1 MYSQLFKYCL
11 LIAFLSLFQMAR
23 AQDQTDEFN
32 EKSPFE
38 LKFYADTVEIDI
50 QEGIPNDVAK
60 LNTKVLPKLNF
71 ENPSY
76 QGWRFQVSEWVATL
90 VSKGVGRQSLKGT
103 GSQMQ
108 VYFGKVKKGDIVVIE
123 IKGIY
128 YIDPEGNKG
137 EFTDDEI
144 DAVVGEEAFA
154 LPLNP

>member
-1 MYSQLFKYCL
+1 MSKQLSKYCL
-11 LIAFLSLFQMAR
+11 LIAFLSLVQITK
-23 AQDQTDEFN
+23 AQDRTDEFN

-60 LNTKVLPKLNF
+60 LNVKVLPKLNF
-71 ENPSY
+71 ENSSY

-90 VSKGVGRQSLKGT
+90 VSKGVGRQSVKGT
-103 GSQMQ
+103 GPRMQ
-108 VYFGKVKKGDIVVIE
+108 VYFGKVQKGDLVVVE

-128 YIDPEGNKG
+128 YIDPKGSKG

-144 DAVVGEEAFA
+144 EAVIGRNAFA
-154 LPLNP
+154 LPLIP

>member
-1 MYSQLFKYCL
+1 MCNQLSKYRL
-11 LIAFLSLFQMAR
+11 LIAFLSLFQIAK
-23 AQDQTDEFN
+23 AQDRRDEFN

-50 QEGIPNDVAK
+50 REGIHNDFAK
-60 LNTKVLPKLNF
+60 LNVKVLPKLNF

-103 GSQMQ
+103 GPRIQ
-108 VYFGKVKKGDIVVIE
+108 VYFGEVQKGDLVVIE
-123 IKGIY
+123 IKEIY
-128 YIDPEGNKG
+128 YIDTEGSKG

-144 DAVVGEEAFA
+144 DTVIGGEAFA
-154 LPLNP
+154 LPLIP

>member
-1 MYSQLFKYCL
+1 MLSQLKNPCL
-11 LIAFLSLFQMAR
+11 LIVFLFLVQLCQ
-23 AQDQTDEFN
+23 AQDRTDKLN

-60 LNTKVLPKLNF
+60 LNVKVLPKLNF
-71 ENPSY
+71 ENSSY

-90 VSKGVGRQSLKGT
+90 VSKGVGRQSVKGT
-103 GSQMQ
+103 GPRMQ
-108 VYFGKVKKGDIVVIE
+108 VYFGKVQKGDLVVVE

-128 YIDPEGNKG
+128 YIDPEGSKG

-144 DAVVGEEAFA
+144 DAVIGGEAFA
-154 LPLNP
+154 LPLIP

>member
-1 MYSQLFKYCL
+1 MCNQLSKYCL
-11 LIAFLSLFQMAR
+11 LITFLSLFQIVK

-60 LNTKVLPKLNF
+60 LNAKVLPKLNF

-103 GSQMQ
+103 GPRMQ
-108 VYFGKVKKGDIVVIE
+108 VYFGKVQKGDLVVVE

-128 YIDPEGNKG
+128 YIDPEGSKG
-137 EFTDDEI
+137 EFTNDEI
-144 DAVVGEEAFA
+144 EAVIGGEFFAF
-154 LPLNP
+154 PLIL

>member
-1 MYSQLFKYCL
+1 MCNQLPKYGV
-11 LIAFLSLFQMAR
+11 LIAFLSLFQMAK
-23 AQDQTDEFN
+23 AQDRKDEFN

-38 LKFYADTVEIDI
+38 LKFYVDTVEIDI

-60 LNTKVLPKLNF
+60 LNAKVLPKLNF

-90 VSKGVGRQSLKGT
+90 VSKGVGRQSVKGT
-103 GSQMQ
+103 GPRMQ
-108 VYFGKVKKGDIVVIE
+108 VYFGKVQKGDLVVVE

-128 YIDPEGNKG
+128 YIDPEGSKG

-144 DAVVGEEAFA
+144 EAVIGRNAFA
-154 LPLNP
+154 LPLIP

>member
-1 MYSQLFKYCL
+1 MCNQLSKYCL
-11 LIAFLSLFQMAR
+11 LIAFLSLFQMVK

-60 LNTKVLPKLNF
+60 LNVKVLPKLNF

-90 VSKGVGRQSLKGT
+90 VRKGVGRQSLKGT
-103 GSQMQ
+103 GPRMQ
-108 VYFGKVKKGDIVVIE
+108 VYFGKVQKGDLVVIE

-128 YIDPEGNKG
+128 YIDPEGSKG
-137 EFTDDEI
+137 ELTDDEI
-144 DAVVGEEAFA
+144 EAVIGGEAFA
-154 LPLNP
+154 LPLIP

>member
-1 MYSQLFKYCL
+1 MCNQLSKYCL
-11 LIAFLSLFQMAR
+11 FIAFLSVVQMAK
-23 AQDQTDEFN
+23 AQDRIDEFN

-60 LNTKVLPKLNF
+60 LNVKVLPKLNF

-90 VSKGVGRQSLKGT
+90 VSKGVGRQSVKGT
-103 GSQMQ
+103 GPRMQ
-108 VYFGKVKKGDIVVIE
+108 VYFGKVQKGDLVVVE

-128 YIDPEGNKG
+128 YIDPEGSKG

-144 DAVVGEEAFA
+144 DAVIGGEAFA
-154 LPLNP
+154 LPLIP

>member
-1 MYSQLFKYCL
+1 MCNQLSKYCL
-11 LIAFLSLFQMAR
+11 FIAFLSVVQMAK
-23 AQDQTDEFN
+23 AQDRIDEFN

-60 LNTKVLPKLNF
+60 LNVKVLPKLNF

-90 VSKGVGRQSLKGT
+90 VSKGVGRQSVKGT
-103 GSQMQ
+103 GPRMQ
-108 VYFGKVKKGDIVVIE
+108 VYFGKVQKGDLVVVE
-123 IKGIY
+123 FKGIY
-128 YIDPEGNKG
+128 FIDPEGNKG

-144 DAVVGEEAFA
+144 EAVIGRNAFA
-154 LPLNP
+154 LPLIP

>member
-1 MYSQLFKYCL
+1 MCNQLPKYGL
-11 LIAFLSLFQMAR
+11 LIAFLSLFQMAK
-23 AQDQTDEFN
+23 AQDRIDEFN
-32 EKSPFE
+32 EKFPFE

-60 LNTKVLPKLNF
+60 LNVKVLPKLNF

-90 VSKGVGRQSLKGT
+90 VSKGVGRQSVKGT
-103 GSQMQ
+103 GPRMQ
-108 VYFGKVKKGDIVVIE
+108 VYFGKVQKGDLVVVE

-128 YIDPEGNKG
+128 YIDSEGSKG

-144 DAVVGEEAFA
+144 DAVIGGNAFT
-154 LPLNP
+154 LPLIP

>member
-1 MYSQLFKYCL
+1 MCNQLPKYGV
-11 LIAFLSLFQMAR
+11 LIAFLSLFQMAK
-23 AQDQTDEFN
+23 AQDRKDEFN

-38 LKFYADTVEIDI
+38 LKFYVDTVEIDI

-60 LNTKVLPKLNF
+60 LNAKVLPKLNF

-103 GSQMQ
+103 GPRMQ
-108 VYFGKVKKGDIVVIE
+108 VYFGKVQKGDLVVVE

-128 YIDPEGNKG
+128 YIDPEGSKG

-144 DAVVGEEAFA
+144 EAVIGRNAFA
-154 LPLNP
+154 LPLIP

>member
-1 MYSQLFKYCL
+1 MCNQLYKYCL
-11 LIAFLSLFQMAR
+11 LIAFLSLFQMAI

-38 LKFYADTVEIDI
+38 LKFYADTVEIDN

-103 GSQMQ
+103 GPRMQ
-108 VYFGKVKKGDIVVIE
+108 VYFGKIQKGDIVVIE

-128 YIDPEGNKG
+128 YIDPEGSKG

-144 DAVVGEEAFA
+144 DAVIGGEAFA
-154 LPLNP
+154 LPFIP